1 MTTTKSTTVSTSTTV
16 TISPISLEL
25 GREALQARLDQA
37 VKEREY
43 QEAQVSTAE
52 DDIAE
57 ARAGV
62 GALENGLMKKIAELN
77 AAKLVEKLIEDAM
90 AARGY
95 R

>member
-16 TISPISLEL
+16 TISLEL
-25 GREALQARLDQA
+25 GREALQSRLDQA
-37 VKEREY
+37 IKEREY